1 MRNNIKELILKEAD
15 YIIKYKTNIRET
27 SKIFKISKSTLHKD
41 ITERLIKIDKERYKK
56 VRGILDNHINN
67 RHILGGL
74 STKLKY
80 NKILQNDIQN
90 NN

>member
-1 MRNNIKELILKEAD
+1 MRKNIKEKILKESD
-15 YIIKYKTNIRET
+15 YIIINKTNIRQT

-41 ITERLIKIDKERYKK
+41 ITERLYKIDKERYKK
-56 VRGILDNHINN
+56 VRQILNNHLSN

-80 NKILQNDIQN
+80 NTLLQKRSTK
-90 NN
+90 